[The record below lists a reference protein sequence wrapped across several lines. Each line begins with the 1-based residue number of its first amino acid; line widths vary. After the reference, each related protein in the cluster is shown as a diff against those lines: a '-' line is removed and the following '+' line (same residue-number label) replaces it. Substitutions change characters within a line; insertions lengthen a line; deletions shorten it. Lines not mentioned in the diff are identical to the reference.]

1 MDNLEFSRLPSPH
14 KPSDV
19 VRVVGW
25 WHGGNRE
32 YADDFVLSGIGD
44 DRPANA
50 SFYYI
55 GAYVTAKEG
64 HAQSIGE
71 ARFDI
76 QKISEGG
83 TLLSD
88 IRRPYS
94 GSGGDGKL
102 KIPAGT
108 YPKLKAP
115 VGAATPMAHSPE
127 NRGNMTK
134 LIDQYMSH
142 VSFSR
147 GNPGKSQ
154 HSFFSR
160 SIDWPVQYRPSFY
173 WERPHAALSWSS
185 L

>member
-1 MDNLEFSRLPSPH
+1 MCFVYCKRAISLGKPRPEKKMDKLQFSGLPSPH

-32 YADDFVLSGIGD
+32 YLDDFALSGIGD

-64 HAQSIGE
+64 HVQSIGE

-76 QKISEGG
+76 RIINKGG
-83 TLLSD
+83 QLTSD

-94 GSGGDGKL
+94 GNGGDGRL
-102 KIPAGT
+102 AIPAGS
-108 YPKLKAP
+108 YPKPKAP
-115 VGAATPMAHSPE
+115 VGADMKTYSPQ

-134 LIDQYMSH
+134 LVDQYMSH
-142 VSFSR
+142 VSGANVARIETLSQFA
-147 GNPGKSQ
+147 NPAY
-154 HSFFSR
+154 F
-160 SIDWPVQYRPSFY
+160 
-173 WERPHAALSWSS
+173 
-185 L
+185 